1 MDLIFRALRV
11 NQELLEVQA
20 QKALLEALV
29 YQEPVD
35 QEEMLVLRSVLSVH
49 NMTHFPLWF

>member
-1 MDLIFRALRV
+1 M
-11 NQELLEVQA
+11 QA

-35 QEEMLVLRSVLSVH
+35 QEEMLVLRVLLEQKGLLVK
-49 NMTHFPLWF
+49 MVL